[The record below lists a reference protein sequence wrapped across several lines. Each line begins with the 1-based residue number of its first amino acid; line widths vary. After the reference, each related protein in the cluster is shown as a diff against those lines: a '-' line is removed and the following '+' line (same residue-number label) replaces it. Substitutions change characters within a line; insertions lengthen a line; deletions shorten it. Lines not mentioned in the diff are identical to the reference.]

1 MTEGDNK
8 THKGDGSNDSTKYK
22 KLKKDL
28 LKIKKIRQYIET
40 KDSIKNSLF
49 DMDNIKDYDR
59 ISKEYIDNYSD
70 ANFENMKDKDILKE
84 IQSEIKL
91 VDEKKYKK
99 MMDYH
104 AEYNKG
110 IIRNTDA
117 NYLEKIEKYQGE
129 IDTLIE
135 NMTNNANGYL
145 KKYQE
150 IHEEKDKEKE
160 AKNLLTKI
168 KQTKNNIE
176 TIKKHA
182 HDVYKTIE
190 QNTKMNESVKNK
202 IIGIYNDNINEK
214 YDEFIKTFQS
224 FGENDKKINLE
235 DEIKNK
241 ISESYFTD
249 TPHNQLVKLKNE
261 LDELSKK
268 LDTELHYINIKQI
281 YDRAMK
287 IKDEAI
293 KITTKNI
300 IGNNKI
306 MQIHKLI
313 NSILLYI
320 KNKANQNIGKIEKD
334 VFNTDNIKLYVNK
347 LEKPSDNLEK
357 PLDDIS
363 HISDVFEY
371 ILYKNNTDE
380 INAITGTKDDKDNA
394 KIKYTLTKISALDD
408 VDKSIKD
415 KISQTII
422 YEYKK
427 TLQNN
432 TPNKTTSDANPKE
445 IQTSEE
451 ELKKVIESMKEKIKN
466 IENKSES
473 KISDVFQYILY
484 KSNNKLKAI
493 TINDTKYKIMDIN
506 KSDDMDKSIKDGIP
520 QTIKDVLKETTIG
533 GSSKKKKIN
542 SRRAKKEKT
551 SKSMTKRKKK
561 WINRKSCKYI
571 K

>member
-129 IDTLIE
+129 IDTLIK

-150 IHEEKDKEKE
+150 IYEEKDKEKE

-176 TIKKHA
+176 TMKKNA
-182 HDVYKTIE
+182 HDVYKTTE

-202 IIGIYNDNINEK
+202 IIGIYNDNMNEK

-224 FGENDKKINLE
+224 FGENDKKINFE

-306 MQIHKLI
+306 MQTHKLI

-542 SRRAKKEKT
+542 SRRTKKEKT